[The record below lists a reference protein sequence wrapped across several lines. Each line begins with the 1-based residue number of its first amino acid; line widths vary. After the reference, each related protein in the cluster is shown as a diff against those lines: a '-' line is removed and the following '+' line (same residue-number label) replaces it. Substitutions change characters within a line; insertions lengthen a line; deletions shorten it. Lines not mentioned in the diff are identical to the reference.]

1 MIKTF
6 STRQSSILALRGWDS
21 EDISISQTWS
31 IMVHVGRVAR

>member
-1 MIKTF
+1 MIDTF
-6 STRQSSILALRGWDS
+6 LTRQNCTLALRGWDS